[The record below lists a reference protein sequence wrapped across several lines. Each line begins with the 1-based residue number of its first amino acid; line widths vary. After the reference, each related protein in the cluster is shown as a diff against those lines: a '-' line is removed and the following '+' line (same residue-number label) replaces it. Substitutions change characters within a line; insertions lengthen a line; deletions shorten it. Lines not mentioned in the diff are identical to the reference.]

1 MVSVSPRLRDSLDY
15 EEPDTIDPRLSLG
28 FSSISLDSS
37 GYEEYELH
45 DDRRPYSA
53 SGDPSSSRRKRRQR
67 ESDQAFDQLAPF
79 EYRTVAD
86 GDLFRLAVVL
96 PGTAK
101 QSIECRLI
109 WEHSKKPQR
118 DYVCLSYCWET
129 VEREADIIVEGS
141 KFPVTFNLLA
151 ALRALRK
158 TTTNLLI
165 WIDQICINQDDPEER
180 AHQVWSMQ
188 NIYSFSKKVVVW
200 LGEEDDKT
208 RKLCDYAKKM
218 RRGDDSSKIRN
229 TLNKTMSPRELQA
242 AIQNILQRPY
252 FQRVWVIPEVALSR
266 FTTIAIG
273 PHRITWDNLVRLIK
287 DVPLPPAQG
296 FDKQLAL
303 LGNPRQRIAI
313 LTQMIATQRERLA
326 HTDIMQLLILAKG
339 SKATDV
345 RDMIYSFYALTYLRT
360 FPDYRVSVEKLYTEI
375 AHYYANSILWDTSYS
390 AQHDLS
396 EEKRTQQLM
405 SILYSAGKLHQH
417 CNLPSWIPDWTFSWY
432 LSPIWCKTT
441 SNFVTGSGK
450 DEWSIGIRSDFRA
463 GGPVRGDFEVLDGP
477 HGAHKLRVSAMVFD
491 TIKII
496 GATPASSP
504 GPVKDSISPPDSSM
518 KYGRTFFKT
527 RKGVVGVATP
537 GVEANDSL
545 AVILGGD
552 VPVVLRSHG
561 GEIEESR
568 DYQLLCECFVQNDG
582 IMSGELAR
590 TNWVSAED
598 IVLI

>member
-28 FSSISLDSS
+28 SSSASLDSS
-37 GYEEYELH
+37 GYEEYELQ
-45 DDRRPYSA
+45 DDHRPYSA

-79 EYRTVAD
+79 KYRTVAD

-96 PGTAK
+96 PGTGK
-101 QSIECRLI
+101 QPIECRLI
-109 WEHSKKPQR
+109 WEHAKKPKR
-118 DYVCLSYCWET
+118 DY
-129 VEREADIIVEGS
+129 
-141 KFPVTFNLLA
+141 FPVTFNLLA

-200 LGEEDDKT
+200 LGQEDDKT
-208 RKLCDYAKKM
+208 RKFCDYAKKM

-229 TLNKTMSPRELQA
+229 TLNKIMSPRELQD
-242 AIQNILQRPY
+242 AIQNVLQRPY

-273 PHRITWDNLVRLIK
+273 PHRITWDNLARLIK
-287 DVPLPPAQG
+287 NVPLPPAQG

-313 LTQMIATQRERLA
+313 LTQMIATQRERLS

-345 RDMIYSFYALTYLRT
+345 RDMIYSFYAMTYLRT

-390 AQHDLS
+390 AQHNLR

-417 CNLPSWIPDWTFSWY
+417 CDLPSWIPDWTFSWY

-441 SNFVTGSGK
+441 SNFGTASGK

-463 GGPVRGDFEVLDGP
+463 GGTVRGDFEVLDGP

-491 TIKII
+491 TIMIVS
-496 GATPASSP
+496 GTTPASSP
-504 GPVKDSISPPDSSM
+504 GLVKDSTAPPDSSM

-527 RKGVVGVATP
+527 RKGVVGIATP
-537 GVEANDSL
+537 GVEANDNV

-552 VPVVLRSHG
+552 VPVVLRPHG
-561 GEIEESR
+561 GGTEER
-568 DYQLLCECFVQNDG
+568 REYQLLCECFVQNDG
-582 IMSGELAR
+582 IMSGDLAR